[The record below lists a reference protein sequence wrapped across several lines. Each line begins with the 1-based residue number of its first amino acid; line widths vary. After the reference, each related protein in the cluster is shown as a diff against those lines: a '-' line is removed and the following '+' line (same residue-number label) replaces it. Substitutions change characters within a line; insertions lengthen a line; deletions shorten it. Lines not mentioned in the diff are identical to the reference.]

1 MIRNENKN
9 DLLIA
14 QELSDRMTE
23 RAIKMGGTISGEH
36 GIGIGKIKFMERE
49 HGHATSIM
57 RAIKTA
63 LDPNNILNPGK
74 IFS

>member
-1 MIRNENKN
+1 MNLAGKVFQITNL
-9 DLLIA
+9 DLYQQKAI
-14 QELSDRMTE
+14 SD
-23 RAIKMGGTISGEH
+23 
-36 GIGIGKIKFMERE
+36 GKIKFMERE

-57 RAIKTA
+57 RSIKTA